1 MSEVDNGD
9 AARGLTGPWGP
20 VLVVG
25 AGPVG
30 LVAGIE
36 LARRGVD
43 VRLVDREATP
53 RAGSRG
59 KGLQPRS
66 VEVFDDLG
74 VAGRVLAA
82 SRSRLAIRKYQGRAV
97 LGTSDVV
104 PGVPEPT
111 PSTPYPRTVLLPQWR
126 VEEILR
132 ERLAD
137 LGVTVEYGTELADLT
152 QHSDRVQVLLKSAS
166 GSEHG
171 WFSHVVGCDGASSTV
186 RTLLGIGFL
195 GRTDETVRMLTA
207 DVEVSGLDRDFWHW
221 WPSADGRLLALCPM
235 AATDTF
241 QLQVGVGP
249 DTAGE
254 LQVEQIQALVEERSG
269 RSDLRI
275 RRVAWQSVWRFNV
288 RMVNRYRAGRAFL
301 AGDAAHVHA
310 PAGGLGMNTGIQD
323 AYNLVWKL
331 AHVLRGAPEALLDT
345 YEQERLPV
353 AADVLNLSS
362 ELIAQRVRG
371 VVPGGAH
378 DRDTLQLKVCY
389 PGSELNG
396 SPRNQQASE
405 HPHVQAGDR
414 APDSVVYR
422 ADGTAVRLFD
432 LFRGPHSTVLA
443 FGSRS
448 AKCADAL
455 ARRFP
460 DHLAFA
466 TLLPRAAPDAAPG
479 TVFIDREGSAHQDY
493 GIDGDTLFVIRPDG
507 YVALRTT
514 APNETDI
521 LDHLRRFLPDGGST
535 SYVPEPKERFLQ
547 AK

>member
-1 MSEVDNGD
+1 MSEVADGE
-9 AARGLTGPWGP
+9 AGKSATGARGP

-43 VRLVDREATP
+43 VRLVDRRSGP
-53 RAGSRG
+53 HAGSRG

-74 VAGRVLAA
+74 VAGRILAT
-82 SRSRLAIRKYQGRAV
+82 SRSRLAIRKYRGRSV

-132 ERLAD
+132 QRLAD
-137 LGVTVEYGTELADLT
+137 LGVTVEYGAELTGLT
-152 QHSDRVQVLLKSAS
+152 QYDDGVQVSLTSPAC
-166 GSEHG
+166 SEHT
-171 WFSHVVGCDGASSTV
+171 WFTHVVGCDGASSTV
-186 RTLLGIGFL
+186 RVLLDIGFL
-195 GRTDETVRMLTA
+195 GQTDETVRMLTA

-221 WPSADGRLLALCPM
+221 WPSADGRLLALCPL

-254 LQVEQIQALVEERSG
+254 LPMEQIQALVEERSG
-269 RSDLRI
+269 RSDIRV
-275 RRVAWQSVWRFNV
+275 RRVVWQSVWRFNA
-288 RMVNRYRAGRAFL
+288 RMADRYRAGRVFL

-323 AYNLVWKL
+323 AYNLGWKI
-331 AHVLRGAPEALLDT
+331 AHVLRGAPEVLLDT

-353 AADVLNLSS
+353 AADVLNISS

-371 VVPGGAH
+371 VVPGGSGGS
-378 DRDTLQLKVCY
+378 DTLQLKVCY
-389 PGSELNG
+389 PVSDLNG
-396 SPRNQQASE
+396 SPRDEHTSE
-405 HPHVQAGDR
+405 RPYAQAGDR
-414 APDSVVYR
+414 APDSVVHR

-443 FGSRS
+443 FGSHS
-448 AKCADAL
+448 AKTAAAL

-460 DHLAFA
+460 DHLTSA
-466 TLLPRAAPDAAPG
+466 TLLSGTASDAGPVTAL
-479 TVFIDREGSAHQDY
+479 IDREGSAHQDY
-493 GIDGDTLFVIRPDG
+493 GIDGDTLLVIRPDG

-514 APNETDI
+514 DPNETDI
-521 LDHLRRFLPDGGST
+521 LDHLHRFLPGQGGDH
-535 SYVPEPKERFLQ
+535 
-547 AK
+547 

>member
-1 MSEVDNGD
+1 
-9 AARGLTGPWGP
+9 

-43 VRLVDREATP
+43 VRLVDREAGP

-66 VEVFDDLG
+66 LEVFDDLG
-74 VAGRVLAA
+74 VAGRVLAT
-82 SRSRLAIRKYQGRAV
+82 SRSRLAIRKYRGPVV

-104 PGVPEPT
+104 SGAPEPT

-132 ERLAD
+132 ERLAE
-137 LGVTVEYGTELADLT
+137 LGVTVEYGSELVGLT
-152 QHSDRVQVLLKSAS
+152 QHGSGVQASLQTATGPDS
-166 GSEHG
+166 GS
-171 WFSHVVGCDGASSTV
+171 FSHVVGCDGASSTV
-186 RTLLGIGFL
+186 RTLLKIGFL
-195 GRTDETVRMLTA
+195 GQTDETVRMLTA

-221 WPSADGRLLALCPM
+221 WPSADGRLLALCPL

-249 DTAGE
+249 DASGE
-254 LQVEQIQALVEERSG
+254 LPIEQIQALIEERSG
-269 RSDLRI
+269 RADIRL
-275 RRVAWQSVWRFNV
+275 RRVVWQSVWRFNV
-288 RMVNRYRAGRAFL
+288 RMVDQYRVGRVFL

-323 AYNLVWKL
+323 AYNLCWKI
-331 AHVLRGAPEALLDT
+331 AHVLHGAPEALLDT
-345 YEQERLPV
+345 YEQERLPI

-371 VVPGGAH
+371 AVPGGAH
-378 DRDTLQLKVCY
+378 GNDTLQLKVRY
-389 PGSELNG
+389 PVSELNG
-396 SPRNQQASE
+396 SPRGEHASE
-405 HPHVQAGDR
+405 PTYVQAGDR
-414 APDSVVYR
+414 APDSLVYK

-443 FGSRS
+443 FGAHSS
-448 AKCADAL
+448 KTADAV

-460 DHLAFA
+460 EHLESA
-466 TLLPRAAPDAAPG
+466 TVLQTAAPNADPG
-479 TVFIDREGSAHQDY
+479 TTHFTDREGSAHQDY
-493 GIDGDTLFVIRPDG
+493 GIDGDTLLVIRPDG
-507 YVALRTT
+507 YVGLRATDPT
-514 APNETDI
+514 ETDVVNY
-521 LDHLRRFLPDGGST
+521 LRRFLPGQGSG
-535 SYVPEPKERFLQ
+535 R
-547 AK
+547 

>member
-43 VRLVDREATP
+43 VRLVDREAAP

-74 VAGRVLAA
+74 VAGRVLAT
-82 SRSRLAIRKYQGRAV
+82 SRSRLAIRKYRGRSV

-152 QHSDRVQVLLKSAS
+152 QHSDRVRVLLKSAS

-171 WFSHVVGCDGASSTV
+171 RFSHVVGCDGASSTV
-186 RTLLGIGFL
+186 RTLLGIEFL
-195 GRTDETVRMLTA
+195 GQTDETVRMLTA

-275 RRVAWQSVWRFNV
+275 RRVAWQSIWRFNV

-323 AYNLVWKL
+323 AYNLGWKL

-353 AADVLNLSS
+353 AADVLNLSC

-371 VVPGGAH
+371 VVPGGARG
-378 DRDTLQLKVCY
+378 RDTLQLKVCY

-396 SPRNQQASE
+396 SPRTQQASE

-414 APDSVVYR
+414 APDSVVYQ

-460 DHLAFA
+460 DHLAVA
-466 TLLPRAAPDAAPG
+466 ALLPRAAPDAAPG
-479 TVFIDREGSAHQDY
+479 TAFIDREGSAHQDY
-493 GIDGDTLFVIRPDG
+493 GIDGDTLLVIRPDG

-535 SYVPEPKERFLQ
+535 RYAPEPEERFLQ